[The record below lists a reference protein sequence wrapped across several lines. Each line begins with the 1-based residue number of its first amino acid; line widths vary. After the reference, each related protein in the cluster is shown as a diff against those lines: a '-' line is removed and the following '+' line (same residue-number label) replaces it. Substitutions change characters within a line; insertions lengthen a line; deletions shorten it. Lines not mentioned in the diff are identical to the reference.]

1 MVALNCYSAEW
12 TLRINNFMTTAKL
25 AAIAIIIGCGIYQLA
40 SGILIIQII
49 YMLEDHNLLLFIKDW
64 EANTQYLSLGFE
76 GSTTNFGVI
85 ATAFYSGLWAFYGW
99 YYFL

>member
-49 YMLEDHNLLLFIKDW
+49 
-64 EANTQYLSLGFE
+64 
-76 GSTTNFGVI
+76 
-85 ATAFYSGLWAFYGW
+85 
-99 YYFL
+99 